1 MKGAQFS
8 IRRTR
13 IQRFSLGRSSR
24 FRLPPIT
31 SLGVGSAPGL
41 FVATGGL
48 LILSILLGGGT
59 RPGLWSDAVVQ
70 IASLIL
76 IGFLVYRQH
85 GRAPYQYG
93 PDEWLITAIVAAV
106 ILLLLFQMLPL
117 PPTIWTRL
125 PGRGLIEA
133 SFQAAG
139 IDDPWMGISLDP
151 QATWRS
157 LASIFPA
164 IAVFWAT
171 AQLDHTARR
180 SLSVLLIGLGIVSV
194 LLGLAQLMQGPAS
207 NLRFFPV
214 TNLTDSV
221 GFFANRNHYS
231 ALLYCLIPIT
241 AAWVVGFIFDR
252 RPERYFGL
260 AVCILVYAVFILGL
274 GMARSRA
281 GILLAI
287 VAALASLLMAANNE
301 SRFARHGLFVV
312 GGATFAGI
320 VLISQYAF
328 FGLQSRLDG
337 NLLADFRLV
346 IVRNTWSAIRAFQ
359 PLGSGFGTFEDAYR
373 IFENSNSLRPM
384 YVNQAHNDWLQ
395 LWLEGGW
402 LGLAILLAFVIWFG
416 RATLKAWR
424 SPVRE
429 GRALDRALAQAA
441 SVAIILLL
449 MHSAMDYP
457 LRTTAMMGV
466 FSFLLALLIPPSSP
480 VKRSAQRPVKPA
492 PVQHQP
498 SDMRRNHGRRPRSS
512 SHRG

>member
-1 MKGAQFS
+1 
-8 IRRTR
+8 
-13 IQRFSLGRSSR
+13 
-24 FRLPPIT
+24 
-31 SLGVGSAPGL
+31 VGSAPGL
-41 FVATGGL
+41 FAATGGL

-70 IASLIL
+70 IASLVL
-76 IGFLVYRQH
+76 LGFLVYRQS
-85 GRAPYQYG
+85 GRTPSQYG
-93 PDEWLITAIVAAV
+93 PDDWLIIAVIGAV

-117 PPTIWTRL
+117 PPAIWTRL

-133 SFQAAG
+133 SFKAAD
-139 IDDPWMGISLDP
+139 IDVPWMGISLDP

-171 AQLDHTARR
+171 AQLEHPARR

-194 LLGLAQLMQGPAS
+194 LLGLAQLMQGPGS

-214 TNLTDSV
+214 TNLTESV
-221 GFFANRNHYS
+221 GFFANRNHYA
-231 ALLYCLIPIT
+231 ALLYSLIPIA
-241 AAWVVGFIFDR
+241 AAWVVGFLFDR
-252 RPERYFGL
+252 RPERYYGI

-301 SRFARHGLFVV
+301 DRFAKHGLFVV
-312 GGATFAGI
+312 GGATLAGI

-328 FGLQSRLDG
+328 FGLQSRLDSG
-337 NLLADFRLV
+337 LLADFRLV
-346 IVRNTWSAIRAFQ
+346 IVRNTWKAISAFQ
-359 PLGSGFGTFEDAYR
+359 PVGSGFGTFEDVYR
-373 IFENSNSLRPM
+373 IFENSDSLRPM

-402 LGLAILLAFVIWFG
+402 LGLAILLAFLIWFA

-424 SPVRE
+424 SPARE
-429 GRALDRALAQAA
+429 GRVLDRALAQAA
-441 SVAIILLL
+441 SVAIVLLL

-457 LRTTAMMGV
+457 LRTTAMMAI
-466 FSFLLALLIPPSSP
+466 FSFLLAFLMPAPSARKG
-480 VKRSAQRPVKPA
+480 VQRPSNPT
-492 PVQHQP
+492 PVPHQH
-498 SDMRRNHGRRPRSS
+498 SDTRRNHRRRQRLS
-512 SHRG
+512 SHRV